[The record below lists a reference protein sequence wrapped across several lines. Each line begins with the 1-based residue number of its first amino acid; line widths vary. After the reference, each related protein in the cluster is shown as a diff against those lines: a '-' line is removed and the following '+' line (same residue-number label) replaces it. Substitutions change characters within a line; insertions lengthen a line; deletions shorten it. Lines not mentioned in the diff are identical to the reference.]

1 MILVAMT
8 NRKDYEKNQ
17 YEQEQPEKELFL
29 SQKSDRAPRG
39 SEAERAHIQK
49 S

>member
-8 NRKDYEKNQ
+8 NRKDYEQNAH
-17 YEQEQPEKELFL
+17 ESELLLKELFL
-29 SQKSDRAPRG
+29 SPKCG
-39 SEAERAHIQK
+39 HVHIQK